1 MGNKLREYRIKK
13 GLSQEE
19 LAQKSGVSRVTI
31 SNIETGFQVIIKS
44 ATMEKLAEALEM
56 SPKTIFF

>member
-19 LAQKSGVSRVTI
+19 LAQKSGISRVTI
-31 SNIETGFQVIIKS
+31 SNIETGSQVIIKS